1 MRIGI
6 IGGAECG
13 EPSLRAVADEGGH
26 DLEFH
31 RGQTSSRSSASL
43 EAMMA
48 RCDLVV
54 IATDVNSHGAVRLAR
69 ELGRSVGR
77 EPVLC
82 RRIGR
87 TRLRELIAE
96 ASQRET
102 TRAISV
108 ASQRPTVRP
117 GAPRP
122 SASLVA

>member
-13 EPSLRAVADEGGH
+13 ESTLRAVADEGGH
-26 DLEFH
+26 ELEVH
-31 RGQTSSRSSASL
+31 RGATSSRSSAAL

-69 ELGRSVGR
+69 ELGRAAGR

-87 TRLRELIAE
+87 TRLHELVAE
-96 ASQRET
+96 ATGRSK
-102 TRAISV
+102 
-108 ASQRPTVRP
+108 
-117 GAPRP
+117 PR
-122 SASLVA
+122 LVA

>member
-13 EPSLRAVADEGGH
+13 EPSLRAVASEGGH
-26 DLEFH
+26 ELEFH

-69 ELGRSVGR
+69 ELGRAAGR

-87 TRLRELIAE
+87 TRLRELVAE
-96 ASQRET
+96 ASQRQAG
-102 TRAISV
+102 RSGHA
-108 ASQRPTVRP
+108 
-117 GAPRP
+117 
-122 SASLVA
+122 ASLVA